1 MTDDTDNGYAAR
13 LAAAM
18 GTTSTQALADHLGV
32 SYQAVQKVLK
42 GTSKFFTLPNHY
54 KVADHLG
61 VNPRWLATGEGERLA
76 AKPVTQSADWRT
88 VALSL
93 ARRHPHEAKRFELAD
108 FCRRVDDEFNDIED
122 PTRLPGKF
130 TTQDK

>member
-54 KVADHLG
+54 KVADFLG
-61 VNPRWLATGEGERLA
+61 VNPRWLATGEGERRA
-76 AKPVTQSADWRT
+76 AKAGPPADWRT
-88 VALSL
+88 VALFL
-93 ARRHPHEAKRFELAD
+93 ARSHPHESKRFELGD
-108 FCRRVDDEFNDIED
+108 FCRRVDEEFNDIED

-130 TTQDK
+130 TTQDQ